1 MGIIQP
7 AMKTIVLAISLLL
20 TSVSTSFANAS
31 SQPESDPSL
40 RQRLKAALDK
50 QISRYLF
57 YPGQEDL
64 VSGEALVDL
73 KVTDSGEIKVLSV
86 ETSNPR
92 IQSFIEHRLNS
103 RFIRK
108 DLAVSDEVFRY
119 QLVFKKQ

>member
-1 MGIIQP
+1 MSINQP

-20 TSVSTSFANAS
+20 SSGSLTFANAS
-31 SQPESDPSL
+31 GQPESDPTL
-40 RQRLKAALDK
+40 RQRLKAALDR
-50 QISRYLF
+50 QISRSLF
-57 YPGQEDL
+57 YPGEEGL

-73 KVTDSGEIKVLSV
+73 KVADSGEIEILAV

-92 IQSFIEHRLNS
+92 IQSFIERRLNS

-108 DLAVSDEVFRY
+108 ELAVSEEVFRY

>member
-1 MGIIQP
+1 MGINQP

-20 TSVSTSFANAS
+20 SSGSISIANAS
-31 SQPESDPSL
+31 GESESDPTL

-50 QISRYLF
+50 QVSRYLF
-57 YPGQEDL
+57 NTGEEDL
-64 VSGEALVDL
+64 VNGEALVDL
-73 KVTDSGEIKVLSV
+73 KVADSGQIEVLSV

-92 IQSFIEHRLNS
+92 IQSFIERRLNS